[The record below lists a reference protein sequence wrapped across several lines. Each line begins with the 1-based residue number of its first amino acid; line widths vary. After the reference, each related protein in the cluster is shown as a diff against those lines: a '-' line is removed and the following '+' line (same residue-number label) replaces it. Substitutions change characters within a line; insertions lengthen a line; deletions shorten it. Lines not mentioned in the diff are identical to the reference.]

1 VDDALKRPGRLD
13 GPTFAPPPD
22 ETARRRILHLAL
34 ADKHAERLD
43 LARLA
48 KLTPLF
54 SGADLRALVEAAV
67 DHVIDE
73 AIDLGHEPPL
83 LIGHFEA
90 ALPELHPTTAEWL
103 ASARNYVEFAN
114 QTGRYDEVAA
124 YSGPRR
130 QSDSSTGT
138 S

>member
-1 VDDALKRPGRLD
+1 
-13 GPTFAPPPD
+13 
-22 ETARRRILHLAL
+22 
-34 ADKHAERLD
+34 
-43 LARLA
+43 
-48 KLTPLF
+48 
-54 SGADLRALVEAAV
+54 LVEAAV